1 MVAASQTDTAAPK
14 QIRRHAQAPGMN
26 PSLLPLHRSLVMT
39 QATSNPRF
47 AAAVGAPI
55 QAGPWYN
62 SSVAISHDGHI
73 ATVTMQLQGSQR
85 SSDVTVRV
93 SGGRWSCVRCRIG
106 PVCLFSNVNV
116 LVTVLCA
123 VDEDML
129 ILPGC

>member
-1 MVAASQTDTAAPK
+1 
-14 QIRRHAQAPGMN
+14 
-26 PSLLPLHRSLVMT
+26 MT

-73 ATVTMQLQGSQR
+73 ATVTMQLRGSQR

-93 SGGRWSCVRCRIG
+93 SGGWWSCAVCWIG
-106 PVCLFSNVNV
+106 PVCLCPKVGEPAS
-116 LVTVLCA
+116 
-123 VDEDML
+123 
-129 ILPGC
+129 